1 MKELFVMIIVVISIS
16 CATVPGR
23 KIVYVEKTP
32 KQNLIDVG
40 KVLLGAAV
48 IIGGYSVIMKKFGK
62 EMAEAIENKP
72 PPPIPVVTITW

>member
-1 MKELFVMIIVVISIS
+1 MKKLFTMIAIVISIG

-40 KVLLGAAV
+40 KVLLGAA
-48 IIGGYSVIMKKFGK
+48 IIVGGYAIIMKKQSK
-62 EMAEAIENKP
+62 EIKEAIENQP

>member
-1 MKELFVMIIVVISIS
+1 MKRIIIGIIITGFFG
-16 CATVPGR
+16 CATVSGR

-32 KQNLIDVG
+32 RQNLIDVG

-48 IIGGYSVIMKKFGK
+48 IVGGYAIVMKKLGK
-62 EMAEAIENKP
+62 EMRDAIENQP

>member
-1 MKELFVMIIVVISIS
+1 MKKAFTVIIIVILMG

-23 KIVYVEKTP
+23 KVVYVEKTP

-40 KVLLGAAV
+40 KVLLGAA
-48 IIGGYSVIMKKFGK
+48 IIVGGYAIIMKKQSK
-62 EMAEAIENKP
+62 EIKEAIENQP

>member
-1 MKELFVMIIVVISIS
+1 MKKLFTMITIIMLIS

-23 KIVYVEKTP
+23 KVVYVEKTP

-48 IIGGYSVIMKKFGK
+48 IVGGYAILMKKMSK
-62 EMAEAIENKP
+62 EIKESIENQP

>member
-1 MKELFVMIIVVISIS
+1 MKRVFTVIIIVVLMG

-23 KIVYVEKTP
+23 KVVYVEKTP

-48 IIGGYSVIMKKFGK
+48 IVGGYAIIMKKLGK
-62 EMAEAIENKP
+62 EMTEAIENQP
-72 PPPIPVVTITW
+72 PPPIPVVKIIW